1 MPEGVLVYEVVPLSG
16 AYKAGVKVGDI
27 ITEFDGMRIK
37 NYNELVDAI
46 TAHKPGD
53 TVELKIYRNGET
65 ITLQA
70 TLEEDKG

>member
-1 MPEGVLVYEVVPLSG
+1 VPLSG

-37 NYNELVDAI
+37 NYTELVDAI

>member
-1 MPEGVLVYEVVPLSG
+1 VLVYEVVPLSG

-27 ITEFDGMRIK
+27 ITEFDGVRIK
-37 NYNELVDAI
+37 NYNELVEEI
-46 TAHKPGD
+46 TARKPGD